1 MEKEIEQ
8 TPLEWF
14 LQKICI
20 PIGDGKYAFY
30 ANIDFGKIVDEA
42 LKMDKEQIKIK

>member
-1 MEKEIEQ
+1 MENEKQQ

-30 ANIDFGKIVDEA
+30 ANVDFGKIVEEA
-42 LKMDKEQIKIK
+42 LEMDKQQIKIN